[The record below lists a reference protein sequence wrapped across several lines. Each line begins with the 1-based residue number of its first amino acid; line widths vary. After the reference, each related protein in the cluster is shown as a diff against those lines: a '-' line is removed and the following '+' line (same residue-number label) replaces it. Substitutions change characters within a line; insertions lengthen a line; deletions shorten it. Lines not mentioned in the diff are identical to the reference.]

1 MNNRDWAAVVWLI
14 IFIVALFCSKS
25 VRGTVPDILRSLFS
39 RIILVPLVGMLMYF
53 AVMVFLLCEV
63 GFWDISL
70 LKDTVVW
77 MCSVGILAF
86 FTSTKSLKQARPVW
100 GFIRDNIKMIIF
112 LEFFLNAFVF
122 SLGVELVLL
131 PVISLL
137 MIMQFFA
144 KDVVKNERVYKST
157 STIIS
162 IFGFTALFYCSY
174 QLFSNWQTFF
184 SIGNLRTFLYPVIL
198 SVLFLPFLYFLV
210 LFVHYED
217 VLVRIKV
224 VFYDEPEN
232 YKSFK
237 SVVVK
242 NVKFSIK
249 RLKKLRPFIRVNKSM
264 ALDDFEKLVGL
275 HTT

>member
-1 MNNRDWAAVVWLI
+1 MNNRDWAVVVWLT
-14 IFIVALFCSKS
+14 IFIIALLCAKS
-25 VRGTVPDILRSLFS
+25 VRASISGILPDLFS
-39 RIILVPLVGMLMYF
+39 RIILIPLVGMLIYF

-77 MCSVGILAF
+77 MCSVGILTF
-86 FTSTKSLKQARPVW
+86 FTSTKSLKQERPVW

-122 SLGVELVLL
+122 SLGVELLIL
-131 PVISLL
+131 PVVSVL
-137 MIMQFFA
+137 MLMQFFA
-144 KDVVKNERVYKST
+144 KDVVKNERVYKFT

-174 QLFSNWQTFF
+174 QLYYNWQTFF
-184 SIGNLRTFLYPVIL
+184 SIDNLRTFLYPVIL

-210 LFVHYED
+210 LFIHYED
-217 VLVRIKV
+217 MLVPIKV

-232 YKSFK
+232 YNSFRN
-237 SVVVK
+237 VVVQK
-242 NVKFSIK
+242 ARFSIR

-264 ALDDFEKLVGL
+264 TLDDFKKLVSL
-275 HTT
+275 HTS